1 MTAVTRRPSPEA
13 LISLVLLAAVCGAFG
28 RALQAGFVFWD
39 DDVEIYANPH
49 LKGITPETLRWMFF
63 GTGYV
68 VRYQPL
74 TWLTWELVYE
84 VFGRNPMGYHLA
96 SLLFHCMNTGL
107 VFLLIRKLMLLI
119 QTEKLSDAKR
129 NYLLVCAG
137 LGTLFWAIHPFLV
150 EAVAWAS
157 AFLHCQAL
165 FFLLIAALCYLEAAS
180 RPASDRWRK
189 LLYWISVG
197 SFAASLL
204 SYPIGLGFVLIVIVL
219 DFYPLKRLPGSWRD
233 TAARRVWLEK
243 LPFVGVA
250 GLVLG
255 ITLLLRFNTSGHWPR
270 PVSLGEFGVLA
281 RTMQAL
287 YIWAYYF
294 WRPWY
299 PVDLT
304 PYYTTLL
311 TVVPTEPRFL
321 FSAALVIGL
330 TAWLALRRRK
340 WPGPLAL
347 WLCHLIL
354 LVPVLGLTEQPH
366 FPSDRYSFIVG
377 ITWSVLLT
385 AGLMKYGQLARL
397 RLVSAGAAVVILCGL
412 GTLSYQQTGIWQ
424 NSVVLHQHMIRLLG
438 NHPRRLWP
446 YLRLGNVYMEQGNDE
461 QAAECFRRVLEIDPA
476 SQEGNWY
483 LATALHRQG
492 KLEEAITRYRRAL
505 SLNPDNFRAH
515 NNLGLALAKQG
526 KMDEAVAQWL
536 EAVRIEPGR
545 VNVHRNLARALTEL
559 GRIDEAKQQEVEA
572 ARLELQ
578 QNKEAQ

>member
-1 MTAVTRRPSPEA
+1 M
-13 LISLVLLAAVCGAFG
+13 
-28 RALQAGFVFWD
+28 
-39 DDVEIYANPH
+39 
-49 LKGITPETLRWMFF
+49 
-63 GTGYV
+63 
-68 VRYQPL
+68 
-74 TWLTWELVYE
+74 
-84 VFGRNPMGYHLA
+84 
-96 SLLFHCMNTGL
+96 
-107 VFLLIRKLMLLI
+107 
-119 QTEKLSDAKR
+119 
-129 NYLLVCAG
+129 
-137 LGTLFWAIHPFLV
+137 
-150 EAVAWAS
+150 
-157 AFLHCQAL
+157 
-165 FFLLIAALCYLEAAS
+165 
-180 RPASDRWRK
+180 
-189 LLYWISVG
+189 
-197 SFAASLL
+197 
-204 SYPIGLGFVLIVIVL
+204 
-219 DFYPLKRLPGSWRD
+219 
-233 TAARRVWLEK
+233 
-243 LPFVGVA
+243 
-250 GLVLG
+250 
-255 ITLLLRFNTSGHWPR
+255 
-270 PVSLGEFGVLA
+270 
-281 RTMQAL
+281 
-287 YIWAYYF
+287 
-294 WRPWY
+294 
-299 PVDLT
+299 
-304 PYYTTLL
+304 
-311 TVVPTEPRFL
+311 PTEPRFL

-377 ITWSVLLT
+377 ITWSVLLA
-385 AGLMKYGQLARL
+385 AGLVKYGQSARL
-397 RLVSAGAAVVILCGL
+397 CLVSASAAGVILCGL
-412 GTLSYQQTGIWQ
+412 GMLSYQQTGIWQ

-559 GRIDEAKQQEVEA
+559 GRIDEAKRHEVEA
-572 ARLELQ
+572 GRLELQ